1 MLSRFVEEGSKI
13 ELRALQRGLEEKGAE
28 STAKVYQSRVLQ
40 ILSEDTLEISMP
52 MEQTRLILLPVD
64 SEYDMIFFEENSLCK
79 DHRPVQ
85 KQQRIC
91 AGHGT
96 DQQSAEISEKRI
108 LSFQLRTGYV
118 CQKSGGRRDPGT
130 GEKFSL

>member
-28 STAKVYQSRVLQ
+28 STAKVYQT
-40 ILSEDTLEISMP
+40 DTFAGGLGIRHDLFRG
-52 MEQTRLILLPVD
+52 EQPVPV
-64 SEYDMIFFEENSLCK
+64 LCK

>member
-40 ILSEDTLEISMP
+40 ILSDDTFAGGLGIRHDLFRG
-52 MEQTRLILLPVD
+52 EQPVPV
-64 SEYDMIFFEENSLCK
+64 LCK